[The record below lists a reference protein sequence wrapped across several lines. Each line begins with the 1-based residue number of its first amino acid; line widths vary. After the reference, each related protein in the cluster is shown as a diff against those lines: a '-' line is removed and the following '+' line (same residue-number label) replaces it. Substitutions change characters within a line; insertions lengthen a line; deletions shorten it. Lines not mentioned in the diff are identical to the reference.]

1 MDRSEWSGA
10 PCRTQRWAVIPAGS
24 WSPKLINICD
34 NGWAAKLLPRFR
46 WQFLKHEQS
55 IESLLGGRQPGK
67 HDVSPCADLAA
78 HSAAAWL
85 TAVPEV

>member
-1 MDRSEWSGA
+1 MSNPALGGDSSGELVSK
-10 PCRTQRWAVIPAGS
+10 TD
-24 WSPKLINICD
+24 KHL
-34 NGWAAKLLPRFR
+34 WAAKLLPRFR